1 METYRLEDTTLA
13 GLPVLTIAPEG
24 GTGRRPAVLYVHG
37 FTLDRR
43 AGVELGYQLAERG
56 LFVISLDAAMHGARS
71 RPPLNDGPQP
81 PEPGRSPEGSGLSRY
96 LWMMRIVERTA
107 QDVGRLLEALEG
119 DARGRGPAGD
129 GRRVHGRVHRLRVRC
144 PLPANPRPGCPN
156 QLSTCVALGGPA
168 GRGPRRSPLC
178 RAELTGTPPRQTPT
192 LSARWTPSRRW
203 ENATP
208 RARCCCSAAGVDLDA
223 PRFYSLQFYK
233 EMQPLY
239 RQHGPP
245 PDPVRR
251 RRSRGFHPPCGEKRW
266 SGLRGTWPEQTVSF
280 FTPERVFRALPIPYL
295 PPLASPMGV
304 APLTYREGGKRVP
317 WWGLGDG

>member
-119 DARGRGPAGD
+119 DPRVDADRLGMAGASMGGFTGCVCAARYPQIRALAAQISFPTLALRWEDLLVEARADPRFAGQVNED
-129 GRRVHGRVHRLRVRC
+129 AAAADSDFIRALDPVQALKERY
-144 PLPANPRPGCPN
+144 APRPLLLQCG
-156 QLSTCVALGGPA
+156 
-168 GRGPRRSPLC
+168 
-178 RAELTGTPPRQTPT
+178 E
-192 LSARWTPSRRW
+192 
-203 ENATP
+203 
-208 RARCCCSAAGVDLDA
+208 VDLDA

-239 RQHGPP
+239 RQH
-245 PDPVRR
+245 PDR
-251 RRSRGFHPPCGEKRW
+251 
-266 SGLRGTWPEQTVSF
+266 LRLTLYE
-280 FTPERVFRALPIPYL
+280 
-295 PPLASPMGV
+295 GV
-304 APLTYREGGKRVP
+304 AHRISSAMRREAVEWFERH
-317 WWGLGDG
+317 LA